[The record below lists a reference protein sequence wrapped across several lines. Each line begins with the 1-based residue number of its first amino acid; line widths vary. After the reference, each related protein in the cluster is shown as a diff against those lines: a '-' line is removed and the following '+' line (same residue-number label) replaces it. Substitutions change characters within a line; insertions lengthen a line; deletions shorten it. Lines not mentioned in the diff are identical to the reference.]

1 MKKKK
6 KVFVQ
11 NLYHDIEDAT
21 AAEEYLNASL
31 PLIGSLVMTF
41 NGLEKELDAIIC
53 DLFTDTTDSIGMIVL
68 HNMGYS
74 TKVDMFKRF
83 SDELHLQ
90 FDENIEC
97 YDALIYNLK
106 QSGKL
111 RNLVVHADWENTD
124 CEGYTYINMKISRF
138 GMLQEYIQ
146 FSEKSLKEI
155 IHLINETRKVLA
167 LYWEHRRKNLFYKV
181 MEG

>member
-6 KVFVQ
+6 RVFVQ
-11 NLYHDIEDAT
+11 NLYHEIEGDS
-21 AAEEYLNASL
+21 AEEYLNASL

-53 DLFTDTTDSIGMIVL
+53 DLFTDTTDSIGMIVI
-68 HNMGYS
+68 HNMAYS

-83 SDELHLQ
+83 SDELHNQ
-90 FDENIEC
+90 FEETVDC
-97 YDALIYNLK
+97 YEILIHNLK

-124 CEGYTYINMKISRF
+124 HEGYTYVNMKISRY
-138 GMLQEYIQ
+138 GMLQEYVQ
-146 FSEKSLKEI
+146 FSEKSLRDI
-155 IHLINETRKVLA
+155 IHLIIETRKILA
-167 LYWEHRRKNLFYKV
+167 TYWDHRKKKLFYNPV
-181 MEG
+181 HW